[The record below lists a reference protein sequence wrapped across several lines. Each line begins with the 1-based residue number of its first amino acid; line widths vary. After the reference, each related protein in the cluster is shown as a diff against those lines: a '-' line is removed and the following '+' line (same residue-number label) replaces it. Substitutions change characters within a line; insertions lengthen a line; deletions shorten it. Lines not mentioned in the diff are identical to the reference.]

1 MEILKRNKSR
11 NVVVAASSIAFAIL
25 NYAWQFAHPTTAVQI
40 LMSMEKRSAPLSV
53 IGNNGKPTV
62 VDFWAPWCSNCRVG
76 APTLRA
82 VELEYGDR
90 VNFVSIDA
98 DLRENWPLIRL
109 FGVDSIPHLAL
120 VDGGGVVETALV
132 GPVSRNVLRADID
145 AMLGAH
151 HGTGGDC
158 GGGGGGGGA
167 GGDDGGGVVAA
178 TIATATT
185 AMPTTTVCHDDL
197 PYTMYDAFGNRPES
211 RRVNF
216 AGR

>member
-1 MEILKRNKSR
+1 MEILRRNRSR
-11 NVVVAASSIAFAIL
+11 NVVVAASSIAFAVL
-25 NYAWQFAHPTTAVQI
+25 NYAWHFAHPTTAVQI
-40 LMSMEKRSAPLSV
+40 LMSMERQSAPLSV

-62 VDFWAPWCSNCRVG
+62 IDFWAPWCSNCRAG

-90 VNFVSIDA
+90 VNFVSVDA
-98 DLRENWPLIRL
+98 DVRENWPLIQL
-109 FGVDSIPHLAL
+109 FGVDAIPHLAL
-120 VDGGGVVETALV
+120 VDGGGLVETALV

-145 AMLGAH
+145 AMLGA
-151 HGTGGDC
+151 GLAGGGDC
-158 GGGGGGGGA
+158 GRGVA
-167 GGDDGGGVVAA
+167 RDGGGVVAA
-178 TIATATT
+178 TIATATETATT

-197 PYTMYDAFGNRPES
+197 PYTMYDAFGNRPEG